1 MLRSCLARPPRARR
15 TGPPFQPS
23 FFSSASIW
31 AAVSVRRSIWS
42 SSTLKS
48 SLLEL
53 ELWHPRSH
61 LASRG
66 QCLRCACRHPTSPRW
81 WRHCC
86 QLVPGRLQLGPIF
99 AIAQT
104 VAKPSM
110 RALASA
116 FMLLTAAGF
125 GRGIGPLAVGMLNGA
140 LKNDYGAEAVRH
152 SLVSAAAT
160 STLGTLLFI
169 WAARSIRGDI
179 FSGRAN
185 SIGSPPPIPFVFIIV
200 LIPAHV
206 PATRSAAG
214 RSTCM

>member
-1 MLRSCLARPPRARR
+1 
-15 TGPPFQPS
+15 
-23 FFSSASIW
+23 
-31 AAVSVRRSIWS
+31 
-42 SSTLKS
+42 
-48 SLLEL
+48 
-53 ELWHPRSH
+53 
-61 LASRG
+61 
-66 QCLRCACRHPTSPRW
+66 
-81 WRHCC
+81 
-86 QLVPGRLQLGPIF
+86 
-99 AIAQT
+99 
-104 VAKPSM
+104 M

-140 LKNDYGAEAVRH
+140 LKNDYGAETVRH

-206 PATRSAAG
+206 PATRSVAG
-214 RSTCM
+214 RSTYM

>member
-1 MLRSCLARPPRARR
+1 
-15 TGPPFQPS
+15 
-23 FFSSASIW
+23 
-31 AAVSVRRSIWS
+31 
-42 SSTLKS
+42 
-48 SLLEL
+48 
-53 ELWHPRSH
+53 
-61 LASRG
+61 
-66 QCLRCACRHPTSPRW
+66 
-81 WRHCC
+81 
-86 QLVPGRLQLGPIF
+86 
-99 AIAQT
+99 
-104 VAKPSM
+104 M

-125 GRGIGPLAVGMLNGA
+125 GQGIGPLAVGMLNGA